1 MATGKEFSI
10 AEKLKSLFQLQ
21 QIDSKIDVIL
31 RMRGELPMEVTDLE
45 DEIIGLE
52 TRISHLEY
60 DMSAYKN
67 TIVTNENGIKESEAL
82 IAKYEKNLNTVR
94 NNREYDSLTKE
105 VEMQNLEIQLC
116 RKKINDAISASKEKD
131 LLLKDSKDRLKERQI
146 ALEIKKKELEMIYKE
161 TEKEEQDL
169 LKKSQQAQS
178 NIEERLLS
186 AYQRIRRTY
195 NNGLAV
201 ASIQRDSCGGCFAS
215 VPAQRKLEISQR
227 KKIIVCEHCGRILVD
242 GEIDQA

>member
-1 MATGKEFSI
+1 MATAKEYSI
-10 AEKLKSLFQLQ
+10 EEKLKALHHLQL
-21 QIDSKIDVIL
+21 IDSKIDDIH

-52 TRISHLEY
+52 TRIHHLEE
-60 DMSAYKN
+60 DLRNYKN
-67 TIVTNENGIKESEAL
+67 ALTTNENGIKEAEAL

-116 RKKINDAISASKEKD
+116 RKKINDSIIASKEKD
-131 LLLKDSKDRLKERQI
+131 LLLKDAKDKLKDRQKD
-146 ALEIKKKELEMIYKE
+146 LEIKKGELETIYKE
-161 TEKEEQDL
+161 TEKEEIDL
-169 LKKSQQAQS
+169 VKKSESAQK
-178 NIEERLLS
+178 NIEERLLG
-186 AYQRIRRTY
+186 AYRRISKTY
-195 NNGLAV
+195 TNGLAV
-201 ASIQRDSCGGCFAS
+201 VTIQRDSCGGCFAS

-242 GEIDQA
+242 AEIEA